1 MRSLV
6 ISGGLVRGVYR
17 TVFVLILGLVLV
29 CGLIIPVG
37 TKSVW
42 DR

>member
-1 MRSLV
+1 MVS
-6 ISGGLVRGVYR
+6 SGLVCRGVYR
-17 TVFVLILGLVLV
+17 MVFVLILSLLLG